1 MPNKT
6 IYVSDTDLLIFER
19 AQELAGENLSATITE
34 ALRRY
39 VKNAEAKAEGLE
51 EIIVKVG
58 KVAITS
64 KRFWGR
70 LLAKGQLTG
79 ENKEDHQWYT
89 VYNTAKGAFAVYI
102 TNHPKWWYD
111 NDIGTDMKWKDADN
125 GTVPYW
131 MKKYSD
137 DPARNE
143 AWKKKKQAWS
153 IWHKQPEY
161 TLEVY
166 TSLEELKEHVVDELY
181 QAAFRALQDDPIED
195 LDI

>member
-39 VKNAEAKAEGLE
+39 VNNAEAKAQGLE

-58 KVAITS
+58 KVAVTR

-70 LLAKGQLTG
+70 LLAKGQLPG
-79 ENKEDHQWYT
+79 DNKDDHQWYT
-89 VYNTAKGAFAVYI
+89 VYRTAKGAFAVYI

-111 NDIGTDMKWKDADN
+111 VDIGTNNTD
-125 GTVPYW
+125 TVPFW
-131 MKKYSD
+131 MEKYRGS
-137 DPARNE
+137 PKFNE
-143 AWKKKKQAWS
+143 VWEQKKQSLAV
-153 IWHKQPEY
+153 WHGQAEY
-161 TLEVY
+161 VLEVY
-166 TSLEELKEHVVDELY
+166 SSLEELKEHVPDELY
-181 QAAFRALQDDPIED
+181 QAAFQAMQDDPIED